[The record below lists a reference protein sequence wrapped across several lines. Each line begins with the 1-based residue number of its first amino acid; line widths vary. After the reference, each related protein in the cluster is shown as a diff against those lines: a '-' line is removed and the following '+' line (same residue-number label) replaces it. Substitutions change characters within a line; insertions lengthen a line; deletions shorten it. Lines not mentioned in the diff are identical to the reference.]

1 LREAK
6 YLVKVHEAKRALRV
20 NKEIEEAV
28 KGALG
33 RKMIRKMKREY
44 VECPVVDRKVSF
56 LECFT
61 CISFIRRIKGVVHC
75 SGEGFG
81 YKR

>member
-1 LREAK
+1 LRETK

-20 NKEIEEAV
+20 DKEVEEAV

-44 VECPVVDRKVSF
+44 VECPVANRRVSF

-61 CISFIRRIKGVVHC
+61 CISFIRRVKGVVHC
-75 SGEGFG
+75 SGEGFRR
-81 YKR
+81 KL

>member
-6 YLVKVHEAKRALRV
+6 YLVKVHEAERALRV
-20 NKEIEEAV
+20 DKEIEESV

-44 VECPVVDRKVSF
+44 VECPLANRKVSF

-81 YKR
+81 HKR

>member
-1 LREAK
+1 MRKAK

>member
-1 LREAK
+1 MRKAK

-20 NKEIEEAV
+20 DKEIEEAV

-33 RKMIRKMKREY
+33 RKMIRKMKKEY
-44 VECPVVDRKVSF
+44 VECPLANKKVSF